1 VSHPIEQKLA
11 LLRRSVRR
19 LVLVHG
25 LSWMV
30 GTALTAVIL
39 LGIVDYFVRFEDRG
53 LRFFATSLV
62 FAALGWTAYRWLY
75 RGLSTQLSDVD
86 LAQRIQNRFPALGD
100 SLASAV
106 EFLHQPEE
114 DPKAG
119 SVALRQAVIAKTAAE
134 TERLDF
140 LGVLQTRSIRRAL
153 FASAAVVLAA
163 LGLFAADPGSSRIAL
178 ARLINP
184 LADKGWPQVTHL
196 AVVQAKDRV
205 ARGQSFHIEVSDK
218 NGARLPSSVRFL
230 CRWENADGSVTPET
244 EPMQFVRDVMVIRR
258 ENIQR
263 PFSYRVE
270 GGDDRSMPWRRVEVV
285 EPPAIASLAIRLI
298 PPAYTG
304 WPPRSGERN
313 IRAMVG
319 TRVEISGMATKPLAA
334 ASLSLD
340 GGQEIAAVLGEDG
353 RSFTIGANGQSPFVV
368 EKSGFYRLQLMD
380 PELDPEDSLAAGDRY
395 EITAIADNP
404 PSVLIEQ
411 PSADIFVT
419 PQATVPF
426 SILVKDDLA
435 IRQIDL
441 EYARSG
447 SGEPV
452 APGPQTALPAGPP
465 SQPPTA
471 DSPRSNPVPPRPAV
485 IPLYVGPSR
494 ANPPPESAAAGNG
507 AGETRQVHYD
517 WSLTELGLHPGT
529 VLICRGVATDY
540 HPHSTR
546 SEPRRLSIITPEE
559 LADRLAVRQ
568 AALLAE
574 LTRVLELQRKCRE
587 EVRTIEIQARE
598 MGRLGQPDMDRLRG
612 AELTQGQVVQ
622 SLTSRTDGVPM
633 HVTGLLADLTHNK
646 IDSPDVQRRMQ
657 AVLTQ
662 IGRLADNE
670 LAIIARGLTAAIK
683 SGQVQLD
690 EGALARVGKPNAA
703 VADPLAVAGGNQEQV
718 IQSLEQMLAEL
729 GRWDS
734 FRRFHRDVGQLLRD
748 QQELNQWTAALGR
761 RTLTRDLKDLPPQD
775 LADLRVAAVKQL
787 DVSLRLDR
795 ILQSM
800 EQAAGPLRESDPLAA
815 QAVADA
821 FQRARELSIS
831 GAGRQ
836 AAGHLDRNRMGEAI
850 ALQGQILENLREILD
865 ILANRREHELSRLV
879 KKLQEAEQEI
889 ADLGG
894 QQGGLHKQMQQ
905 AAGMPEAAK
914 ADAEQKR
921 RELQRLGARQ
931 EQLQKK
937 TEAMARRL
945 ERLTAQQAAKSA
957 SQAAEKMGQA
967 GQCCSVGECAKA
979 CEQAWQAQRLLE
991 KSREQLGQERRQA
1004 ESQLATEQLSRL
1016 DDALKGL
1023 QRRQQAALE
1032 ETRRIDGFRQSKTPL
1047 GEAREASLTE
1057 LAREQK
1063 LLHAETAALAE
1074 KLAGSEI
1081 FHMALSAAVREMAAA
1096 AGLLDRLR
1104 TDEPTQNAQRS
1115 ALGRLALLLESL
1127 KPEPAAKKPGEPPAG
1142 GAGGK
1147 GGQPQGGG
1155 DTAQNLAELKLLK
1168 LMQQDVRARTRAL
1181 DESVRQGQ
1189 RPADQAQRE
1198 YAQLSEEQGRLAE
1211 LLMALIPPQEEPP
1224 AEK

>member
-1 VSHPIEQKLA
+1 MPHPIEQKLA
-11 LLRRSVRR
+11 LVRRSVRR
-19 LVLVHG
+19 LVLIHG

-30 GTALTAVIL
+30 GTALTVLIL

-106 EFLHQPEE
+106 EFLHQPED

-140 LGVLQTRSIRRAL
+140 LGVLQTRSIGRAL
-153 FASAAVVLAA
+153 FVSAAVVLAA

-196 AVVQAKDRV
+196 AVVQTKDCV
-205 ARGQSFHIEVSDK
+205 ARGQSFHLEVSDK
-218 NGARLPSSVRFL
+218 NGVRLPSSVRFF
-230 CRWENADGSVTPET
+230 CRWENADGSVTPEN
-244 EPMQFVRDVMVIRR
+244 EPMQFVRNVMVVRR

-285 EPPAIASLAIRLI
+285 EPPAIASLSITLI
-298 PPAYTG
+298 PPTYTG
-304 WPPRSGERN
+304 WPPRIGEPN

-319 TRVEISGMATKPLAA
+319 TRVEIAGMATKSLAS

-340 GGQEIAAVLGEDG
+340 GGREIAAVLGEDG
-353 RSFTIGANGQSPFVV
+353 RSFTIGANGQAPFVV
-368 EKSGFYRLQLMD
+368 EKSGFYRLRLID
-380 PELDPEDSLAAGDRY
+380 PELEPEDSAAGGDRY

-404 PSVLIEQ
+404 PSVSIEQ

-452 APGPQTALPAGPP
+452 APGPQTALPAGSP

-471 DSPRSNPVPPRPAV
+471 DSPRSNPVPSHPAV

-494 ANPPPESAAAGNG
+494 ANPPPESTAAGSG
-507 AGETRQVHYD
+507 AGETRQVRYD

-598 MGRLGQPDMDRLRG
+598 VGRLVQPDMDRLRG
-612 AELTQGQVVQ
+612 AELTQGQVRQ
-622 SLTSRTDGVPM
+622 SLTSRSDGVPA

-662 IGRLADNE
+662 IGHLASNE
-670 LAIIARGLTAAIK
+670 LAIIARGLTGAIK

-690 EGALARVGKPNAA
+690 EGASAHVGKPNAA
-703 VADPLAVAGGNQEQV
+703 VADPLAVTGGNQEQV

-761 RTLTRDLKDLPPQD
+761 RTLTRELKDLPPQD

-787 DVSLRLDR
+787 DISLRLDR

-836 AAGHLDRNRMGEAI
+836 AAGHLGRNRMGEAI

-894 QQGGLHKQMQQ
+894 QQGGLRKQMEQ

-921 RELQRLGARQ
+921 RELQRLSAGRNSCKRRPKPWPAGWSGSRPSR
-931 EQLQKK
+931 LP
-937 TEAMARRL
+937 RRL
-945 ERLTAQQAAKSA
+945 PKRRRKWGRRGSAVPRASVPRRASRPGRRSGFSKSLA
-957 SQAAEKMGQA
+957 SNSARNGS
-967 GQCCSVGECAKA
+967 GPNRNLPRSSCPGWTTRSRDCS
-979 CEQAWQAQRLLE
+979 
-991 KSREQLGQERRQA
+991 
-1004 ESQLATEQLSRL
+1004 
-1016 DDALKGL
+1016 
-1023 QRRQQAALE
+1023 
-1032 ETRRIDGFRQSKTPL
+1032 
-1047 GEAREASLTE
+1047 
-1057 LAREQK
+1057 
-1063 LLHAETAALAE
+1063 
-1074 KLAGSEI
+1074 AGSKRPWKRRGGSTAI
-1081 FHMALSAAVREMAAA
+1081 ANPR
-1096 AGLLDRLR
+1096 
-1104 TDEPTQNAQRS
+1104 PRS
-1115 ALGRLALLLESL
+1115 AR
-1127 KPEPAAKKPGEPPAG
+1127 PG
-1142 GAGGK
+1142 K
-1147 GGQPQGGG
+1147 
-1155 DTAQNLAELKLLK
+1155 
-1168 LMQQDVRARTRAL
+1168 
-1181 DESVRQGQ
+1181 
-1189 RPADQAQRE
+1189 QA
-1198 YAQLSEEQGRLAE
+1198 
-1211 LLMALIPPQEEPP
+1211 
-1224 AEK
+1224 